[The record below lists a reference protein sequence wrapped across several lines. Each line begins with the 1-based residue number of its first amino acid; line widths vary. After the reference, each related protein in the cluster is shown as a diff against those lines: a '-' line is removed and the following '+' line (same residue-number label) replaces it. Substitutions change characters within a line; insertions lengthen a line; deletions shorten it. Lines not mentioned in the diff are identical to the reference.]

1 MNAFRLS
8 IAAVSLLAIAG
19 VANAA
24 APSAP
29 MKMHHH
35 AKMHVMAKP
44 VHCAKGVKTCP
55 VKKSAV
61 VIKASAK
68 KPDAMIKT
76 TTKKP

>member
-8 IAAVSLLAIAG
+8 IAAASLLAMAG

-29 MKMHHH
+29 MKMQHH

-44 VHCAKGVKTCP
+44 IHCAKGVKFCP
-55 VKKSAV
+55 VKKHTV

-68 KPDAMIKT
+68 KPHTTVKT
-76 TTKKP
+76 TAKKL